1 VADILSPG
9 RSQGEIVIF
18 EAFEASPLSEKVLAA
33 ENALQWDFP
42 GCAVAIPYSV
52 FDNPSFQDH
61 LASFLEQASTESIK
75 RFAAH
80 TNKAGSFAFESRD
93 TVDPSLIT
101 QMLMTLLE
109 ANGYRIFPPLLRKRV
124 RDDVCWTDG
133 AETPWR
139 RCAYW
144 LVLRVGLQRRLYT
157 IHGGE
162 AGRAHYKFLLCL
174 ILARL
179 IDDAIDHLSPELL
192 TFLKAKLTRRL
203 VKLEVD
209 KDRASSTFRSVYEV
223 MLATLGP
230 LFHKTIKKASE
241 RIEVVWNDF
250 KKTIRRHIQL
260 LPLYADKRHLDLTL
274 HQSGPHLQQ
283 LLSLGL
289 HKDSVPQSFAPHRLP
304 VEFDISV
311 ATADNFTAFANRY
324 FSLSELETEI
334 EKDYFT
340 APVSTTNH
348 EEHCM
353 KLASKIDAYLNA
365 VSDSYDSNPEQ
376 KSFMLLTIMEIWMW
390 MDRCATKLFTLLMAY
405 NPGIPAEILDVLQL
419 PHFADM
425 VRLQEIEE
433 YLRSRHSLCNFSR
446 KTIFDDPVKGC
457 FAERYFDESQDSQR
471 LQELHQSIEAA
482 AEFGR
487 KRKEEEWEE
496 LSAKFEELGKRIA
509 QSTCRFTTDDIRVIH
524 DDRNCTKCYLQRKA
538 KRMKIQINENP
549 LPSNPIHRKAV
560 VFEVGCPKAFRAYRN
575 ATWRILATL
584 AHPKQMDCVEPRLV
598 LCDYSELKKFI
609 HSKIRGVSL
618 ASTTK
623 SFLSTHYKGIPF
635 PVSLDRVCLPNG
647 LKLGYFDALTKAWPG
662 RQAQRPTFAH
672 HCQMTIPPNSPLS
685 FLQLSPEFA
694 VDSNGPSSYEVI
706 ASQTRCPA
714 GLNLHEFMAY
724 QSLFSGKSRRWP
736 LMLIELGSSNLN
748 FSTEAVTLLMAQLA
762 LQAGPAYERDPLRAI
777 HRIFRQESFGKRLME
792 QIGQRLDVIS
802 LNWRETNCM
811 EMLLTLILR
820 LCYVASKPVVGEA
833 LTLLD
838 KARAATLKWTSQ
850 LRMEIHR
857 ATDASTS
864 RRCSRYAF
872 WAALLCRRTF
882 AVHAKGVDAGK
893 IENMQPAALQCFIG
907 CSITLQDNLVG
918 DPASLPA
925 LLRNALIRDLKMV
938 YQMRFILRQTL
949 QANPDSLYSAI
960 DDIWPQPEG
969 EMSRS
974 YSDSKF
980 LEPPL
985 EWWIRSTIGATRQT
999 KQQTVHYHLLEGHL
1013 LIDGQPMGKLP
1024 AKHRESVVLEEL
1036 FGKQSLLI
1044 YPSGLTGMTYTLAF
1058 PMDEHQIHL
1067 GFRNKTLI
1075 VQACIRGATLEFVP
1089 RGVFG
1094 DQSNFDLPTSLVA
1107 NCVHWLDLRTGI
1119 MEVRQKPD
1127 IWTSKRSNW
1136 LLDFH
1141 ARVARRRG
1149 SSLVDPRSPLF
1160 QHVAHIFKGFEY
1172 HDQLTVFQPERGKL
1186 AVELRRLELSF
1197 FVNSNKL
1204 LQCRQLRSEIDPD
1217 QDAGTWY
1224 GLDSKLV
1231 LRDAKNPRQRSII
1244 VPMGPVRYKRNGTHV
1259 AVIVENTGTYGRFT
1273 INDVLGRLECP
1284 TEPRLL
1290 YTKAQFHAL
1299 TSFVVPDPLTG
1310 RTGAEEALHCLKSG
1324 YCQPWTPLNVGPL
1337 ESLMSIADLTPKR
1350 EYYPKDMKKLQQV
1363 FWNPH
1368 LTTTIQ
1374 HDEFRPTVEAI
1385 CEKSKNLS
1393 VFAFKKTELPSLEP
1407 VRDTAHLLRRSYSR
1421 RSLYERPNPKFD
1433 GQQAAPDLPY
1443 DSRDRFQA
1451 SRACLNVFETA
1462 SAIRNW
1468 SSEMPQTPDL
1478 AGILQNWPTIGGYDR
1493 SFDKVLLSD
1502 HLDVQFALEWGPLVN
1517 LCRTS
1522 GPRDRYRLMFLF
1534 AAISFADDVEMD
1546 IIRTLIAFVVLEDL
1560 KALDPPKWPSYLH
1573 FRQIHNPSVDY
1584 LMQLIKPCC
1593 FPYPADERSTFN
1605 LNLSSKLRKK
1615 LEAAEL
1621 RYEQQT
1627 ESDCKALAEF
1637 LLGQWPCPEPMSEGL
1652 SQHLQV
1658 DVPRA
1663 LEIIRPEWLRLFQNM
1678 ELSNHVQQVQHVLDR
1693 NCTGR
1698 KSEPPKL
1705 RIEDQEVLPRRRRG
1719 GELPTLLRLLRK
1731 TGPVVSRELYQLTSD
1746 ADGRCITGESYK
1758 IAVQPPQKKTFPNS
1772 LQKPVRVKQTASTSF
1787 REIQELESII
1797 DGITKSHSTVKQRYG
1812 QDMMQSLDA
1821 LKIFKSVPKQDGQ
1834 SILPAK
1840 LSAEILRARQ
1850 AVRNQFNQLC
1860 MAFERNDLRAQWLK
1874 EGGLWP
1880 RITPITLLEQLRS
1893 TSASVFGDGMQ
1904 ENLVMYAV
1912 SITILQ
1918 RLLRIEDAH
1927 LKNNSQ
1933 TLLEEQKNSGHDN
1946 WQPLKNPDWLLLEID
1961 ANILIRHDQV
1971 DVALATISPASGSN
1985 SVLQMNMGQGE
1996 FAIFHVIPQK
2006 AVYREA
2012 DRTDKDLRR

>member
-1 VADILSPG
+1 VADIHSPL
-9 RSQGEIVIF
+9 RSQGEIVVF

-52 FDNPSFQDH
+52 FDNSSFQDN

-133 AETPWR
+133 AEKPWR

-174 ILARL
+174 VLARL
-179 IDDAIDHLSPELL
+179 IDDAIDHLSPDLL
-192 TFLKAKLTRRL
+192 AFLKAKLTRRL

-209 KDRASSTFRSVYEV
+209 KDRVSSDFRSVYEV

-241 RIEVVWNDF
+241 RIGVVWNDF
-250 KKTIRRHIQL
+250 KKTIRRSIQL
-260 LPLYADKRHLDLTL
+260 LPRYADQGHLILTL
-274 HQSGPHLQQ
+274 DQSGPHLQQ
-283 LLSLGL
+283 VLSLGL
-289 HKDSVPQSFAPHRLP
+289 HRDSVPQPFAPYRLP
-304 VEFDISV
+304 VKFDISV
-311 ATADNFTAFANRY
+311 AATDNFRVFANRY

-334 EKDYFT
+334 EKNYFA
-340 APVSTTNH
+340 APVSITNH
-348 EEHCM
+348 EERCM
-353 KLASKIDAYLNA
+353 ILASEIDAYLNA

-376 KSFMLLTIMEIWMW
+376 KSFMLLTIMELWMW
-390 MDRCATKLFTLLMAY
+390 MDRCATKLFNLLMAY

-425 VRLQEIEE
+425 VRLQEIED
-433 YLRSRHSLCNFSR
+433 YLRGRYSLCNFSCR
-446 KTIFDDPVKGC
+446 TIFDDPVKGC
-457 FAERYFDESQDSQR
+457 FAERYFDESQDSRR
-471 LQELHQSIEAA
+471 LQELHQSIETA

-496 LSAKFEELGKRIA
+496 LSAKFEELETMIA
-509 QSTCRFTTDDIRVIH
+509 QSTCLFTTDGIRVIH

-538 KRMKIQINENP
+538 KRMRIQINENP
-549 LPSNPIHRKAV
+549 LPSNPVHRKAV
-560 VFEVGCPKAFRAYRN
+560 VFEAGCPKAFRAYRD

-584 AHPKQMDCVEPRLV
+584 ARPKRMDCMAPRLV
-598 LCDYSELKKFI
+598 LCDYSQLKKFM
-609 HSKIRGVSL
+609 HSNISGVSL

-647 LKLGYFDALTKAWPG
+647 LKLGYFDALTKTWPG

-672 HCQMTIPPNSPLS
+672 HCQMTIPANSPLS
-685 FLQLSPEFA
+685 SLQLSPDFA

-706 ASQTRCPA
+706 ASQTRCPS

-724 QSLFSGKSRRWP
+724 QALFSGKSRRWP

-748 FSTEAVTLLMAQLA
+748 FSTEAVTLLMTQLA
-762 LQAGPAYERDPLRAI
+762 LQAGPACERDPLRAI

-792 QIGQRLDVIS
+792 QIGQRLDIIS

-820 LCYVASKPVVGEA
+820 LCYIASKPIVSEA
-833 LTLLD
+833 LKLLE
-838 KARAATLKWTSQ
+838 KARAATFKWTSQ
-850 LRMEIHR
+850 LRIEIHR
-857 ATDASTS
+857 ATDANTF

-882 AVHAKGVDAGK
+882 AVHAKDVDTGK
-893 IENMQPAALQCFIG
+893 IEDLQPAALQCFIA

-918 DPASLPA
+918 DPASLTA
-925 LLRNALIRDLKMV
+925 RLRNALIRDLKMA

-949 QANPDSLYSAI
+949 QTNPDSLYSAI
-960 DDIWPQPEG
+960 NDVWPLPEG
-969 EMSRS
+969 ETSRS
-974 YSDSKF
+974 YSDSKS

-985 EWWIRSTIGATRQT
+985 EWWIQSTIGATRQT
-999 KQQTVHYHLLEGHL
+999 KEQAIHYHLLEGHL

-1036 FGKQSLLI
+1036 FGKQSLLV
-1044 YPSGLTGMTYTLAF
+1044 YPSGLHGMTYTLAF
-1058 PMDEHQIHL
+1058 RMHGHQIHL

-1075 VQACIRGATLEFVP
+1075 VQACVRDTILEFIP
-1089 RGVFG
+1089 RDVFG

-1107 NCVHWLDLRTGI
+1107 NCVHWLDLQTGI
-1119 MEVRQKPD
+1119 MEIRQKPD
-1127 IWTSKRSNW
+1127 IWTSKQSNW

-1141 ARVARRRG
+1141 TRVARRRG

-1160 QHVAHIFKGFEY
+1160 QLVARIFQGFEY
-1172 HDQLTVFQPERGKL
+1172 DGHLTVFQPKRRAL
-1186 AVELRRLELSF
+1186 SVELRRLELSF
-1197 FVNSNKL
+1197 FVNSNRL
-1204 LQCRQLRSEIDPD
+1204 LQCMELRSEIDPD

-1224 GLDSKLV
+1224 GLNSKLV
-1231 LRDAKNPRQRSII
+1231 LRDASNPRQRSII
-1244 VPMGPVRYKRNGTHV
+1244 VPMGLVRYKRNGTHV
-1259 AVIVENTGTYGRFT
+1259 AVVVENNGTYGRFT

-1290 YTKAQFHAL
+1290 YTKAQFHAF

-1324 YCQPWTPLNVGPL
+1324 YCQPWTPLSLGPL
-1337 ESLMSIADLTPKR
+1337 ESLMSIAGLTPKR
-1350 EYYPKDMKKLQQV
+1350 EYYPKDMKYMQQV

-1374 HDEFRPTVEAI
+1374 RDEFRPIVEAI
-1385 CEKSKNLS
+1385 CQKSKNLS

-1407 VRDTAHLLRRSYSR
+1407 ARDSAHLLHRSYSR
-1421 RSLYERPNPKFD
+1421 YCLYERPNPNFD
-1433 GQQAAPDLPY
+1433 GQRAASDLPY

-1451 SRACLNVFETA
+1451 SRAYLNVFETT

-1468 SSEMPQTPDL
+1468 PSEVPQTPDL

-1502 HLDVQFALEWGPLVN
+1502 YLDVQFALEWGPLVN
-1517 LCRTS
+1517 LCRIS

-1534 AAISFADDVEMD
+1534 AAISFGDDVEMD
-1546 IIRTLIAFVVLEDL
+1546 IVRTLMAFVVLEDL

-1573 FRQIHNPSVDY
+1573 FRQIHNPSVDS

-1593 FPYPADERSTFN
+1593 FPYPVDERSTFG
-1605 LNLSSKLRKK
+1605 LNLSSKLRKN

-1621 RYEQQT
+1621 RHEQQT
-1627 ESDCKALAEF
+1627 ESDCKVLAEF
-1637 LLGQWPCPEPMSEGL
+1637 LLDQWPCPEPTSEGL
-1652 SQHLQV
+1652 PQHLLV

-1663 LEIIRPEWLRLFQNM
+1663 LGIIHPEWLRLFQNM
-1678 ELSNHVQQVQHVLDR
+1678 ELSHHVQQVQSVLDR

-1705 RIEDQEVLPRRRRG
+1705 RFEDQEVLPTRCRG
-1719 GELPTLLRLLRK
+1719 DEFPTLLRLLQK
-1731 TGPVVSRELYQLTSD
+1731 TGPIISRELCQLTSNAD
-1746 ADGRCITGESYK
+1746 ARCITSESYK
-1758 IAVQPPQKKTFPNS
+1758 LAVQPPQKENFLNS
-1772 LQKPVRVKQTASTSF
+1772 LQKPVQVKQTASSSF

-1797 DGITKSHSTVKQRYG
+1797 GGITKSHSTVKRHYG
-1812 QDMMQSLDA
+1812 QDMMQSVDA
-1821 LKIFKSVPKQDGQ
+1821 LKIFKSTPKQEEEP
-1834 SILPAK
+1834 ILPAK

-1850 AVRNQFNQLC
+1850 AVHDQFNQLR
-1860 MAFERNDLRAQWLK
+1860 MALERNDLRAQWLK

-1880 RITPITLLEQLRS
+1880 RITPVTLLEQLRS

-1904 ENLVMYAV
+1904 ESLVEYAV
-1912 SITILQ
+1912 SITLLQ
-1918 RLLRIEDAH
+1918 RLLRIEDAY
-1927 LKNNSQ
+1927 LKNNGQ

-1961 ANILIRHDQV
+1961 ANILIRHDQI
-1971 DVALATISPASGSN
+1971 DVALATVSPASGSN

-1996 FAIFHVIPQK
+1996 FALFHVVPLE
-2006 AVYREA
+2006 R
-2012 DRTDKDLRR
+2012 LP